1 MSTAVVSSSRNSH
14 HGIPVERRAAATQTG
29 SSAAA
34 DEAIRRLIAGQRF
47 KGSQAPEPRRRS
59 SAQRTDVG
67 RPPKK
72 HRRAAEN
79 TGVVSRASKLFAF
92 LASGCLVAAA
102 IWFVIPTSTRLH
114 GVAGSVRIDEAPLA
128 NGVLEF
134 HLTSP
139 SSSGKTFSTMIH
151 TNADGSFRRL
161 PAAGLPR
168 GRYAV
173 VVRSRGPIGAEAK
186 RARPVAIPPAY
197 TQLASTPLS
206 VEIAGSEAGLD
217 LVVRK

>member
-1 MSTAVVSSSRNSH
+1 MSTAAVSKPRNSH
-14 HGIPVERRAAATQTG
+14 QGVPVGRRATATPTG

-34 DEAIRRLIAGQRF
+34 DEALRRLIDGQRF
-47 KGSQAPEPRRRS
+47 KGSQTPEPRRRS
-59 SAQRTDVG
+59 SAQRPDAG
-67 RPPKK
+67 RPQKK
-72 HRRAAEN
+72 IRRAAPES
-79 TGVVSRASKLFAF
+79 GVAHWAPKLITF
-92 LASGCLVAAA
+92 LAGGCLVATA
-102 IWFVIPTSTRLH
+102 IWFVIPKSTRLH
-114 GVAGSVRIDEAPLA
+114 GVAGSVRIDDAPLV

>member
-47 KGSQAPEPRRRS
+47 KGSQAPEHRRRS

-139 SSSGKTFSTMIH
+139 SSSGKAFSTMIH
-151 TNADGSFRRL
+151 TDADGMFQRL
-161 PAAGLPR
+161 AAAGLPE

-173 VVRSRGPIGAEAK
+173 VVRSRGPIGAEAS

-206 VEIAGSEAGLD
+206 VEIAGSAAGLD